1 MITDFFNRFRKSDDD
16 QLAEATKLVTLL
28 KDSPEVEAL
37 VAAQEERRLAKQ
49 HESLLRLDTLQ
60 KEKAATMPRLEAAVI
75 DATEA
80 EEIARQAQRVASERK
95 SNAEHA
101 RLSASLDFSFKLGV
115 LEGKINNSAPAEI
128 DAFIWEMHKADEKA
142 RNAVRAEHR
151 LGPRARILG
160 TVTAMI
166 FESNK
171 DAVEAHREYI
181 QNAINEAQR
190 MKRQALSHGEIVHH
204 LNELKKGLLKFKLD
218 WFENVKL
225 PLPDVSELRRNN

>member
-1 MITDFFNRFRKSDDD
+1 MITDFFNRFRNSDDD

-37 VAAQEERRLAKQ
+37 VAAQEEKRLVKQ
-49 HESLLRLDTLQ
+49 HESLLRLETLQ
-60 KEKAATMPRLEAAVI
+60 KEKATTMPKLEAAVI
-75 DATEA
+75 EAKEA
-80 EEIARQAQRVASERK
+80 ERLAEVALRAAAANRSD
-95 SNAEHA
+95 AEHA
-101 RLSASLDFSFKLGV
+101 RLSASLDFGFKIGV
-115 LEGKINNSAPAEI
+115 LEGEINNNAPAEI
-128 DAFIWEMHKADEKA
+128 DAFIWEMYKADEKA
-142 RNAVRAEHR
+142 RNGVRAEHR
-151 LGPRARILG
+151 LGPRSPILG

-171 DAVEAHREYI
+171 AAVEAHREYI

-225 PLPDVSELRRNN
+225 PFPDVSELRRSN